1 MAPKLNS
8 DAAKR
13 NGSNGKPAASNA
25 ATQNPYAPSVPIP
38 VYRELAA
45 ELQATKAMLESLN
58 AQNQAL
64 TRQNALLRKEV
75 QTIVQSAFQLQ
86 SLMAPLPPAQPMETA
101 PPRLDAPAIAPNPP
115 IAPAPGIDA
124 ARSAPAQPPTAK
136 TAQPPTTK
144 AAPPPASAA
153 PKFTEIPP
161 VGSTAAFF
169 TEQAE
174 PASPLEKTPRQLNGL
189 WLLLVV
195 LAIMVTA
202 FTAGFLVMRP
212 ILLKS
217 SQ

>member
-13 NGSNGKPAASNA
+13 NGANGKPAAPTS

-64 TRQNALLRKEV
+64 ARQNNLLKQEV
-75 QTIVQSAFQLQ
+75 QTIVQSAIQLQ
-86 SLMAPLPPAQPMETA
+86 HLMTPVVPSPPPTEVV
-101 PPRLDAPAIAPNPP
+101 PPNIEPQAIAPKP
-115 IAPAPGIDA
+115 APAPVA
-124 ARSAPAQPPTAK
+124 EPVRSAPVSMTDRSPAPETPEATPTA
-136 TAQPPTTK
+136 
-144 AAPPPASAA
+144 PASI
-153 PKFTEIPP
+153 KFTDLPP
-161 VGSTAAFF
+161 MGNPDTFF
-169 TEQAE
+169 TEQQE
-174 PASPLEKTPRQLNGL
+174 SVRPSEKASSRQLGGL

-195 LAIMVTA
+195 LAIMVSA

-212 ILLKS
+212 LLLKNS
-217 SQ
+217 R

>member
-13 NGSNGKPAASNA
+13 NGSNGKAAAPNST
-25 ATQNPYAPSVPIP
+25 TQNPYAPSVPIP

-64 TRQNALLRKEV
+64 VRQNALLRKEV

-86 SLMAPLPPAQPMETA
+86 SLMAPIPAAQPA
-101 PPRLDAPAIAPNPP
+101 DVVPPMM
-115 IAPAPGIDA
+115 DA
-124 ARSAPAQPPTAK
+124 AAI
-136 TAQPPTTK
+136 
-144 AAPPPASAA
+144 APPPATPTIPVAEPARPTPAPTRAPSKGAPESSAPA
-153 PKFTEIPP
+153 PTPANLKFTDLPP
-161 VGSTAAFF
+161 VGSTEAFF
-169 TEQAE
+169 TAQPE
-174 PASPLEKTPRQLNGL
+174 SPRITSEKTPRQLNGL

-212 ILLKS
+212 LLLKS